1 MSEEHESPIKTPKQ
15 LIIVVVL
22 AFVIPIAIAA
32 LVSQLVTGGRKLP
45 DDASAEKLT
54 SLIQP
59 VAQLQLAK
67 GGGAASQDSKTGE
80 QIVATVCGA
89 CHTTGAA
96 GAPKIGDNAA
106 WAPRIALGLE
116 ALSKSAA
123 AGKGAMPPKGGAAD
137 LSDIELERA
146 VVFLANKSGAN
157 FKEPAAAEAA
167 PAAPAAAAAAPS
179 AEPAAAPPAAPT
191 AAAAA
196 PASAEPAPAS
206 NATAADGK
214 GVYEKTCA
222 VCHAA
227 GVAGAPKVG
236 DKAAWAPRI
245 VTGPESLLKSAL
257 SGKNAMPP
265 KGGNTALSDAEI
277 EAAVTYMV
285 SQSK

>member
-32 LVSQLVTGGRKLP
+32 LVSQLVTSGRKQP
-45 DDASAEKLT
+45 DDASAEKLA

-59 VAQLQLAK
+59 VAQLQLTK
-67 GGGAASQDSKTGE
+67 GGSAASQGSKTGE
-80 QIVATVCGA
+80 QIVTTVCGA

-137 LSDIELERA
+137 LSDVELERA

-157 FKEPAAAEAA
+157 FKEPAAADAA
-167 PAAPAAAAAAPS
+167 PAAPAAAAAEPAAP
-179 AEPAAAPPAAPT
+179 ATEPAAAAT
-191 AAAAA
+191 A
-196 PASAEPAPAS
+196 PASAEPTPAS
-206 NATAADGK
+206 NAKAADGK
-214 GVYEKTCA
+214 GVFDKTCA
-222 VCHAA
+222 VCHAT
-227 GVAGAPKVG
+227 GVAGAPKLG

-245 VTGPESLLKSAL
+245 ATGPEALLKSAL
-257 SGKNAMPP
+257 NGKNAMPP

-285 SQSK
+285 GQSK

>member
-1 MSEEHESPIKTPKQ
+1 
-15 LIIVVVL
+15 
-22 AFVIPIAIAA
+22 
-32 LVSQLVTGGRKLP
+32 
-45 DDASAEKLT
+45 
-54 SLIQP
+54 LIQP
-59 VAQLQLAK
+59 VAHLQLAT
-67 GGGAASQDSKTGE
+67 GGGAASQGSKTGE
-80 QIVATVCGA
+80 QIVTTVCGA

-116 ALSKSAA
+116 ALSKSSA

-137 LSDIELERA
+137 LSVAELERA
-146 VVFLANKSGAN
+146 IVFMANKSGAN
-157 FKEPAAAEAA
+157 FKEPSAADSAPAA
-167 PAAPAAAAAAPS
+167 PAAPAA
-179 AEPAAAPPAAPT
+179 EPATPAAT
-191 AAAAA
+191 A

-206 NATAADGK
+206 NATATDGK

-227 GVAGAPKVG
+227 GVAGAPKFG
-236 DKAAWAPRI
+236 DKTAWAPRI
-245 VTGPESLLKSAL
+245 ATGPESLLKSAL

-285 SQSK
+285 NQSK